1 MLITSAPFRVSFFG
15 GGTDYYD
22 YFSVYGGQ
30 VLSTAIDKFCHVTLR
45 HMPPYFD
52 YQNQATYS
60 VIERFNSP
68 REARHPLIRAALQY
82 IPTERI
88 LINYDGDLPARTGI
102 GSSSSFA
109 VALLYGLHKMHGQTV
124 DRMTL
129 AKEAIRLERELC
141 GESGGVQDQL
151 AAAFGGLNIIKMSA
165 DGYEVCPVPI
175 AADVKKRLQDN
186 LILAFTGT
194 TRLSAL
200 VAEEQQKN
208 IKDKTAVL
216 HEMKAMT
223 DDALHLLTAGRTD
236 DFGRLLHEEWQ
247 LKRTLSSQ
255 ITTDAI
261 DALYAQML
269 RAGAYGGKLLGA
281 GSGGYLLLYIPF
293 EQREMFCRQFPTVR
307 FVPFAFED
315 SGVRVIFDGDV

>member
-1 MLITSAPFRVSFFG
+1 MLITRAPFRVSFFG
-15 GGTDYYD
+15 GGTDFYD
-22 YFSVYGGQ
+22 YYAVYGGQ
-30 VLSTAIDKFCHVTLR
+30 VLSTTIDKYCYVSLR
-45 HMPPYFD
+45 NLPPYFD

-82 IPTERI
+82 IPTDRI
-88 LINYDGDLPARTGI
+88 LLNYDGDLPARTGI

-109 VALLYGLHKMHGQTV
+109 VALLHGLHKMHGETV

-129 AKEAIRLERELC
+129 AKEAIHLEREMC
-141 GESGGVQDQL
+141 KESGGVQDQL
-151 AAAFGGLNIIKMSA
+151 AAAFGGLNRIKMSA
-165 DGYEVCPVPI
+165 DGFEVCPVPI
-175 AADVKKRLQDN
+175 SAEDKKRLQDN

-194 TRLSAL
+194 TRFSGL

-208 IKDKTAVL
+208 IKDKTAAL

-223 DDALHLLTAGRTD
+223 DDALQLLTDGRID
-236 DFGRLLHEEWQ
+236 DFGRLLHEEWL

-255 ITTDAI
+255 ITTDTV

-281 GSGGYLLLYIPF
+281 GSGGYLLVYIPS
-293 EQREMFCRQFPTVR
+293 EQRRQFCAQFPTIR
-307 FVPFAFED
+307 FVPFAFEE
-315 SGVRVIFDGDV
+315 SGVRIIFENDD

>member
-1 MLITSAPFRVSFFG
+1 MLITKAPFRVSFFG
-15 GGTDYYD
+15 GGTDFYD
-22 YFSVYGGQ
+22 YYSVYGGQ
-30 VLSTAIDKFCHVTLR
+30 VLSTTIDKYCYVMLSNL
-45 HMPPYFD
+45 PPYFD

-68 REARHPLIRAALQY
+68 REARHPLIRAALEY

-88 LINYDGDLPARTGI
+88 LLNYIGDLPARSGI

-109 VALLYGLHKMHGQTV
+109 VALLCGLHKMHGQDA

-129 AKEAIRLERELC
+129 AREAIHLEREMC
-141 GESGGVQDQL
+141 RESGGVQDQL
-151 AAAFGGLNIIKMSA
+151 AAAFGGLNLIKMSA
-165 DGYEVCPVPI
+165 DGFDVCPAGVS
-175 AADVKKRLQDN
+175 ASCKKQLQDN
-186 LILAFTGT
+186 LILAFTGS
-194 TRLSAL
+194 TRLSGL

-208 IKDKTAVL
+208 IKDKTAIL
-216 HEMKAMT
+216 HEMKAMA
-223 DDALHLLTAGRTD
+223 DEALQLLVNGHTD

-255 ITTDAI
+255 ITNEKI
-261 DALYAQML
+261 DALYGQML

-281 GSGGYLLLYIPF
+281 GSGGYLLLYIPL
-293 EQREMFCRQFPTVR
+293 EQRKQFCGQFPSIR

-315 SGVRVIFDGDV
+315 SGVSMVFDGDV